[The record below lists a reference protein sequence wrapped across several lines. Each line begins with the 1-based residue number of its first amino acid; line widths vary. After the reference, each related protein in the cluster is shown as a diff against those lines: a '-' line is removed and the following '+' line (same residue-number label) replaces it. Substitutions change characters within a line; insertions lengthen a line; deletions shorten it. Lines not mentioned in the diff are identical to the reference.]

1 MAVHEAAEVED
12 EGHDHVKDHG
22 RTDGEEGGINEEE
35 ADVRRAD
42 AEFFAPPVAHAEG
55 LLFEA
60 GFDVI
65 EEMIHSHWFGAPRRC
80 DVACNVC
87 T

>member
-1 MAVHEAAEVED
+1 MHEAAEVED
-12 EGHDHVKDHG
+12 EGHDHVEDHG
-22 RTDGEEGGINEEE
+22 RPDGEEGGVDEEE

-65 EEMIHSHWFGAPRRC
+65 EEMIHIDFAPDPSADSGWHPERP
-80 DVACNVC
+80 D
-87 T
+87 